1 MPWLGRIWATGSN
14 ASGMNDVRVV
24 GAACAGIRNGMN
36 RIAVI
41 GSTGSGKTTL
51 ARRIGRILG
60 IPHIELDAL
69 HRQPNWIPASGEA
82 FRRAVDDATRGERWV
97 IDGNYSA
104 VRDIVWRRADTLIW
118 LDYPLPLIMSR
129 LARRTASRIVRKTEL
144 WSGNRERLGNTLSR
158 DSLFL
163 WALQYHRVRRPL
175 LPAQFAL
182 PEHGHLTVHHLH
194 SPRQTRAWLR
204 ALEAFTATM

>member
-1 MPWLGRIWATGSN
+1 MK
-14 ASGMNDVRVV
+14 
-24 GAACAGIRNGMN
+24 

-51 ARRIGRILG
+51 ARRIGAILG

-69 HRQPNWIPASGEA
+69 HWQPNWTPTSGEA
-82 FRRAVDDATRGERWV
+82 FRGAVDDATCGERWV

-104 VRDIVWRRADTLIW
+104 VRDIVWPRADALVW

-129 LARRTASRIVRKTEL
+129 LARRTADRIVRKTEL
-144 WSGNRERLGNTLSR
+144 WSGNRERLGNALSR

-175 LPAQFAL
+175 LPAEFAL
-182 PEHGHLTVHHLH
+182 PEHQHLTVHHLR
-194 SPRQTRAWLR
+194 SPRQTRVWLR
-204 ALEAFTATM
+204 DLETSRSTM